1 MSRGGAAAPTEE
13 SSSSSEEEELP
24 SSPEPPRPTK
34 RPRRELGSKGVK
46 GGGGGPG
53 GWTCGL
59 CHSWFPERDEYVG
72 HMKKEHGKVS
82 GVPLGSKMGWRGSIG
97 IDLCGSG
104 AGVLHGAWLRPP
116 TPALLVSEE
125 VSVPPV

>member
-1 MSRGGAAAPTEE
+1 MTPKTEPEELSVSRGGAAAPTEE

-34 RPRRELGSKGVK
+34 RTRRELGSKGIK
-46 GGGGGPG
+46 GGGGGSG

-82 GVPLGSKMGWRGSIG
+82 GAPPVGRDGWRGSIG
-97 IDLCGSG
+97 RDLCGSVG
-104 AGVLHGAWLRPP
+104 GVLDGAWP
-116 TPALLVSEE
+116 
-125 VSVPPV
+125 

>member
-1 MSRGGAAAPTEE
+1 MTPKAEPEDLAVSRGGAAAPTEE

-24 SSPEPPRPTK
+24 SSPEPPRATK
-34 RPRRELGSKGVK
+34 RPRRELGNKGIK

-59 CHSWFPERDEYVG
+59 CHSWFPERDEYVA

-82 GVPLGSKMGWRGSIG
+82 GASPWSGWLWGWGS
-97 IDLCGSG
+97 
-104 AGVLHGAWLRPP
+104 
-116 TPALLVSEE
+116 
-125 VSVPPV
+125 

>member
-1 MSRGGAAAPTEE
+1 MGEEAVGKGAGGALLTPKTEPEELPVSQTEATPATEE
-13 SSSSSEEEELP
+13 SSSSEELP

-34 RPRRELGSKGVK
+34 RPRRELGSKGIK

-59 CHSWFPERDEYVG
+59 CHSWFPERDEYVT

-82 GVPLGSKMGWRGSIG
+82 WLPPWDRR
-97 IDLCGSG
+97 
-104 AGVLHGAWLRPP
+104 AGG
-116 TPALLVSEE
+116 
-125 VSVPPV
+125 